1 MRKIHLR
8 RSSSQVKSQAALDL
22 GFRACGARRLIS
34 FAVAVLLWVRPA
46 VACCHPWCELV
57 AASMN
62 WRLPAKGEPSSA
74 PAAVMSPEQALR
86 TYQERA
92 LRQLTTLAGYSDK
105 TTIEAEVPAMA
116 QKGQCSLRRT
126 FSAPQSLIYSAVNF
140 GGDTFVKINV
150 IYRLLESDVERT
162 GKQTG
167 PKVAIMESNYRFFY
181 EGVEDLN
188 GRSLYAFALKPLR
201 KDPGLFK
208 GKILID
214 PQTGHIVRA
223 AGRLSKSPSWWI
235 KRVDF
240 TQTYVDVGDF
250 TMSARMQSVTQS
262 RIVGRVVVDIRH
274 TAYEAL
280 PLEQLKSA
288 PNPTRSCPSSR
299 GGPM

>member
-1 MRKIHLR
+1 MRKIHLY
-8 RSSSQVKSQAALDL
+8 RSSSRVKSRGIGRRFL
-22 GFRACGARRLIS
+22 ACGARRLIR

-57 AASMN
+57 AASVN
-62 WRLPAKGEPSSA
+62 WRLPAAGEPSSA
-74 PAAVMSPEQALR
+74 PAAVLSPEQALR

-150 IYRLLESDVERT
+150 IYRLLESNVERA

-167 PKVAIMESNYRFFY
+167 PKVAILESNYRFSY

-188 GRSLYAFALKPLR
+188 GRSLYALALKPLR
-201 KDPGLFK
+201 KDPSLFK

-223 AGRLSKSPSWWI
+223 VGRLSKSPTWWI

-240 TQTYVDVGDF
+240 IQTYVDVGDF
-250 TMSARMQSVTQS
+250 TMSAQMQSVTQS

-274 TAYEAL
+274 TASEAL
-280 PLEQLKSA
+280 PVEQAKSA
-288 PNPTRSCPSSR
+288 PNSTRSCPSSR